1 MKEKVVENEKEL
13 AYSTIKVEE
22 LINKI
27 KDIEYLLAVFIS
39 IVLRKVNSEINSSM
53 KPKIIKI

>member
-13 AYSTIKVEE
+13 AYSTINVEE

-27 KDIEYLLAVFIS
+27 KDIEYYFEVFIS